1 MSIYWVDTIQRFNK
15 ARDNSR
21 GQLQASNVK
30 NGRIK
35 KLVPPSYGSEEF
47 AVKFLEW
54 LKGLLK
60 NTFSSVLFME
70 SYRGSLIYL

>member
-1 MSIYWVDTIQRFNK
+1 M
-15 ARDNSR
+15 
-21 GQLQASNVK
+21 
-30 NGRIK
+30 GRIK

-60 NTFSSVLFME
+60 IPLVVCFL
-70 SYRGSLIYL
+70 